1 MTSFSTTFA
10 RWTTLGLAGLAFA
23 FATAPAEAQDGYRD
37 RGDRYQ
43 RAQSDSSNRSRT
55 RSADNTR
62 AERPSRDFARQESRG
77 SSAYERAAYRPQQS
91 DYRPRQR
98 TVYEDR
104 NRNDFR
110 RVEPVRNDFRYVR
123 PRYEPRSHLSLNLHY
138 SRPAYRYT
146 RYEYIEPY
154 RHTYTY
160 RPYRH
165 ETYVYRPAYT
175 YSHYDRYRP
184 AYGSRYYHA
193 PAPRVIYD
201 YYPLGYDCAPLFG
214 ISYGVR
220 YSSHRYPRYDYPRSG
235 LSIGIRYDYRR

>member
-1 MTSFSTTFA
+1 MVKEILSDAEEVTNLVRTINDFA
-10 RWTTLGLAGLAFA
+10 NQAEVAIRSLKPAKESSSHGKKKEDFERVGYTIQCEADAFRLMEFLNA
-23 FATAPAEAQDGYRD
+23 FEHHQRFINVTGFKLTGAKRAQID
-37 RGDRYQ
+37 RG
-43 RAQSDSSNRSRT
+43 AQ
-55 RSADNTR
+55 
-62 AERPSRDFARQESRG
+62 
-77 SSAYERAAYRPQQS
+77 
-91 DYRPRQR
+91 
-98 TVYEDR
+98 
-104 NRNDFR
+104 
-110 RVEPVRNDFRYVR
+110 PV
-123 PRYEPRSHLSLNLHY
+123 
-138 SRPAYRYT
+138 
-146 RYEYIEPY
+146 
-154 RHTYTY
+154 HTITLDL
-160 RPYRH
+160 